1 LNAEVLLDSV
11 DTLCGTQTRFNGLPE
26 GTRAIQLPDT
36 AVNSYFLQVFGKP
49 DGSSACEC
57 ERTNEANLAQSLH
70 LLNSADVQGKLAGG
84 RSGALSSDKKATPEQ
99 KIEELYLIAFSRKPE
114 SPEIAAAKAHLEKFQ
129 HSKAAYEDLLWAL
142 LNTKEFLFNH

>member
-1 LNAEVLLDSV
+1 
-11 DTLCGTQTRFNGLPE
+11 
-26 GTRAIQLPDT
+26 
-36 AVNSYFLQVFGKP
+36 VNSYFLQVFGKP

-84 RSGALSSDKKATPEQ
+84 RTGAMSTDKATTPEQ
-99 KIEELYLIAFSRKPE
+99 KIEQLYLIAFSRKPE
-114 SPEIAAAKAHLEKFQ
+114 SQEIAAAKAHLEKFQ
-129 HSKAAYEDLLWAL
+129 YSKASYEDLLWAL